1 MNPDNNRTRRGGTAG
16 TAANIGLAA
25 LYLIA
30 ALSVAGF
37 GIFRAWPELLN
48 SPAANAF
55 YPRAFSL
62 FPRVQIALAFVV
74 LAIVLVQRV
83 RFRWV
88 GAFVAIYLVSL
99 GSELLGTTV
108 GVPFGPYEYTHLLG
122 AKWFDHVPFL
132 IPVSWFTMALP
143 SYALAARFGARARG
157 ARVLVASLILLAWDL
172 CLDPAMSGAT
182 TYWIWGTEGAYYG
195 MPFLNLVGW
204 FVTGLAL
211 MAAFAALRAD
221 EWIDALPHR
230 WMAAYYGANLALPF
244 GMTLAAEMWLAA
256 AATLLALAACVAVAR
271 WTSREQA
278 AGASARRVVMAG

>member
-1 MNPDNNRTRRGGTAG
+1 MNPDNNRTERGNR
-16 TAANIGLAA
+16 AANVGLAA

-30 ALSVAGF
+30 ATSVAGF

-55 YPRAFSL
+55 YPRAFAL

-74 LAIVLVQRV
+74 LAIVLIDRV
-83 RFRWV
+83 RFRWI

-122 AKWFDHVPFL
+122 PKWFSHVPFL

-143 SYALAARFGARARG
+143 SYALAGWFGARARG
-157 ARVLVASLILLAWDL
+157 PRIMVASLILLAWDL

-211 MAAFAALRAD
+211 MAVFAVLRAD
-221 EWIDALPHR
+221 DWMDALPPR
-230 WMAAYYGANLALPF
+230 WMTAYYGANLALPL

-256 AATLLALAACVAVAR
+256 AATVLALGACVAIAR
-271 WTSREQA
+271 WTSREPA
-278 AGASARRVVMAG
+278 VGTDARRVVMAR

>member
-1 MNPDNNRTRRGGTAG
+1 MNPDNNRTERGSK
-16 TAANIGLAA
+16 AANIGLAA

-55 YPRAFSL
+55 YPRAFAL

-74 LAIVLVQRV
+74 LAVVLIDRA
-83 RFRWV
+83 RFRWI
-88 GAFVAIYLVSL
+88 GAFAAIYLVSL

-122 AKWFDHVPFL
+122 AKWFGHVPLL

-157 ARVLVASLILLAWDL
+157 PRIMVASLILLAWDL

-182 TYWIWGTEGAYYG
+182 TYWIWGTKGAYYG

-211 MAAFAALRAD
+211 MAAFAVLRTD
-221 EWIDALPHR
+221 EWMDALPQR
-230 WMAAYYGANLALPF
+230 WIAAYYGANLALPL

-256 AATLLALAACVAVAR
+256 AATVFALAACVAIAR
-271 WTSREQA
+271 WTSRESPV
-278 AGASARRVVMAG
+278 GADARRVVMAR